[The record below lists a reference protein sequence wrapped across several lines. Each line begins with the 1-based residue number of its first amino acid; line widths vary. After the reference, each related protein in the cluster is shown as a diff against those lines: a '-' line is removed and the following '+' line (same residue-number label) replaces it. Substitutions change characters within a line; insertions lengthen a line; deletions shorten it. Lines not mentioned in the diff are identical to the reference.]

1 MASIIS
7 DLNTILV
14 IKRDI
19 YNSIKEKGVDIP
31 ADTPLADYDDAI
43 ESITGG
49 PGSGDTDFSAML
61 VMEGIVTGIEP
72 NKTEIENATAAILS
86 TI

>member
-1 MASIIS
+1 MSVIE
-7 DLNTILV
+7 DLSKILQ
-14 IKRDI
+14 IKSDI
-19 YNSIKEKGVDIP
+19 YSAIREKGVDIP
-31 ADTPLADYDDAI
+31 NNTPLSDYDEAI
-43 ESITGG
+43 QSITGG

-72 NKTEIENATAAILS
+72 NKTQIENATAAVLS